1 MGRAAERPPFSFR
14 PRAGGP
20 AAPPPLRAAAAPA
33 TVAASARPRR
43 RGTDRRTAT
52 SEFEIASLDYQAATL
67 AIREVGLWIAGAH
80 VAIGV
85 LQAAVV
91 GYGIHAMIRANRD
104 RARQVDAQASDAD
117 RRHADAQA
125 RAAER
130 HAENMRRLDVIAEEQ
145 AEQRRAAAA
154 SLDAIVEE
162 QADQRRAAAAQT
174 RALEALL
181 DRIAPAPAQP
191 GARREGG
198 AP

>member
-1 MGRAAERPPFSFR
+1 M
-14 PRAGGP
+14 
-20 AAPPPLRAAAAPA
+20 
-33 TVAASARPRR
+33 
-43 RGTDRRTAT
+43 

-67 AIREVGLWIAGAH
+67 AIREVGLWIASAH
-80 VAIGV
+80 VAVGV

-104 RARQVDAQASDAD
+104 RARQVDAQARAAD
-117 RRHADAQA
+117 QRHADAQA

-130 HAENMRRLDVIAEEQ
+130 HAENMRRLDVVIEEQ
-145 AEQRRAAAA
+145 AEQRRASAAQIASLNEQTASLNKQTA
-154 SLDAIVEE
+154 SLDEQTASLNEQTASLSTLIEG

-181 DRIAPAPAQP
+181 DRIAPAAAQAGP
-191 GARREGG
+191 RREGE